1 MQLKTYTKPIELPK
15 KVNINKIRKY
25 LTNKEI
31 VRIQFYLKIR
41 ERDHL
46 SNHSKQQIF
55 FAYKTKTPAED
66 KFKKET
72 KTYKIC
78 KKVINKTI

>member
-1 MQLKTYTKPIELPK
+1 MQLKTDTKPIELPK

-31 VRIQFYLKIR
+31 VKIQFYLKIR
-41 ERDHL
+41 ERHHF

-55 FAYKTKTPAED
+55 FANKTKTPAED
-66 KFKKET
+66 QFKKER
-72 KTYKIC
+72 KTCKIC
-78 KKVINKTI
+78 KKVITKTI